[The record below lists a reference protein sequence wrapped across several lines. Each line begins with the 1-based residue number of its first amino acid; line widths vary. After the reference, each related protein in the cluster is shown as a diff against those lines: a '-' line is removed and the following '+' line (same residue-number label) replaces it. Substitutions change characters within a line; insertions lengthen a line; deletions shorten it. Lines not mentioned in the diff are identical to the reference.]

1 MKTYTDYDINIII
14 DEMRIPKNTSNP
26 YYVQFLQEL
35 KNGQAELIPYTPPAP
50 TWEQIRAQRD
60 QLLRDTD
67 WILSPDI
74 NLSNKIEWFNYRQQ
88 LRDLPET
95 FATPEEVVWPE
106 KPSVITPNAENENN
120 LFKAELFINNFYSP
134 TRLLQMKTWW
144 DEIPHQM
151 TPKLSATYVWIENVT
166 KFAIT
171 SENLDQTNLQ
181 NFQPPF
187 TFVDVSQEI
196 RDVLYPVIVTPEP
209 EVTEP
214 ENLVTPEP
222 EVTEPEPEPEP
233 SSTITE
239 ETSSTEVSELSS

>member
-1 MKTYTDYDINIII
+1 MKTYIDNGETIIF
-14 DEMRIPKNTSNP
+14 ENTYTPKSLTNSS
-26 YYVQFLQEL
+26 YHQFLEEL

-106 KPSVITPNAENENN
+106 KPSVITPDAENENN

-214 ENLVTPEP
+214 ENIVTPEP
-222 EVTEPEPEPEP
+222 EVTEPENIVTPEP
-233 SSTITE
+233 E